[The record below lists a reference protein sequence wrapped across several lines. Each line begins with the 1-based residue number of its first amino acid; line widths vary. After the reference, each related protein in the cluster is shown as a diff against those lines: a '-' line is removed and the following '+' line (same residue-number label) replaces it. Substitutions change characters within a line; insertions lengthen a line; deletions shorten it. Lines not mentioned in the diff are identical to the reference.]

1 MNYTWFKIDRTE
13 IKDLAQYV
21 KDYIRQFPGEYELFV
36 GTDSQRM
43 RKKNT
48 VLFAMVICM
57 YRKGK
62 GAHIIYSKHKR
73 TDKMLKDKLMRLRT
87 EVGYS
92 IEIANYLM
100 SHDVLID
107 PDIMTIHIDVSPQKK
122 NASNAIYQ
130 EAIGWVRGMGYL
142 VAAKPDAPGASY
154 ASDWV
159 VKNKMIAYE
168 EN

>member
-1 MNYTWFKIDRTE
+1 MNYIWFKIDRTQ
-13 IKDLAQYV
+13 IIDLAKYV
-21 KDYIRQFPGEYELFV
+21 KEYIAQYPGEYELFI

-100 SHDVLID
+100 AHDVLIN
-107 PDIMTIHIDVSPQKK
+107 PDIMTIHIDISPSKK

-142 VAAKPDAPGASY
+142 VEAKPNAPSSSY
-154 ASDWV
+154 AADWI
-159 VKNKMIAYE
+159 VKNKAIAFQE
-168 EN
+168 

>member
-1 MNYTWFKIDRTE
+1 MNYTWFKIDRTQ
-13 IKDLAQYV
+13 IIDLAKYV
-21 KDYIRQFPGEYELFV
+21 KEYINQYPGEYELFI

-48 VLFAMVICM
+48 VLFAMVICI

-100 SHDVLID
+100 SHDVLIN
-107 PDIMTIHIDVSPQKK
+107 PDIMTIHIDISPSKK

-142 VAAKPDAPGASY
+142 VETKPNAPSSSY
-154 ASDWV
+154 AADWI
-159 VKNKMIAYE
+159 VKNKAIAFE
-168 EN
+168 TD

>member
-1 MNYTWFKIDRTE
+1 MNYIWYKIDKTE
-13 IKDLAQYV
+13 ITDLAKYV
-21 KDYIRQFPGEYELFV
+21 RDYISQYPGEYEIFI
-36 GTDSQRM
+36 GTDSQRV
-43 RKKNT
+43 RKRNT

-62 GAHIIYSKHKR
+62 GAHIIYSKHRR

-100 SHDVLID
+100 SHDVLTN
-107 PDIMTIHIDVSPQKK
+107 PNIMTVHIDISPEKK
-122 NASNAIYQ
+122 NASNSIYQ

-142 VAAKPDAPGASY
+142 CEAKPNAPSASY
-154 ASDWV
+154 AADWI
-159 VKNKMIAYE
+159 VKNKLIAFQD
-168 EN
+168 